1 MKTAAQL
8 RAAAKYDKEHI
19 RGLYIKI
26 NKDTERDILE
36 WIQGRDNVS
45 GSIKGLIRADIEYNK
60 QSEAWHLH
68 GGGDV

>member
-26 NKDTERDILE
+26 NKDTEADILE
-36 WIQGRDNVS
+36 WLQGRDNVS
-45 GSIKGLIRADIEYNK
+45 GAIKGLIRADIEFIRM
-60 QSEAWHLH
+60 SERQHLQ
-68 GGGDV
+68 GGEDV